1 MIELLLKIF
10 VISLIVMS
18 VSMSYNAQVY
28 HQLGIKRW
36 ITFGLTVIVSL
47 TFGLFLFKQVSKITS
62 IPFAGKIIE
71 FVNNTISIF
80 INYLPKDPLL
90 VWFLGPFMFVCL
102 YFLFMTIFKVVDIRK
117 TYSRWLIKNKDKFE
131 KSPQKETISNNDIKK
146 DAKEDIK
153 DNIKKDIEFNG
164 LASDEVV
171 LNSEAVHFLSEKVD
185 KIRYKSVLGL
195 RKAYETARKNGLV
208 LGETDEGYVAVYANI
223 EGVNSLKKILAT
235 NDISSEDLISQ
246 PSLVFFSKGGLKC
259 TTLKETFARMG
270 RGEVIE

>member
-47 TFGLFLFKQVSKITS
+47 TFGLFLFNQVSKITS

-208 LGETDEGYVAVYANI
+208 LGETDEGYVAVYANS

>member
-47 TFGLFLFKQVSKITS
+47 TFGLFFFKQVSKITS
-62 IPFAGKIIE
+62 IPFVGKIIE

-153 DNIKKDIEFNG
+153 DDIKKDIEFNG
-164 LASDEVV
+164 LANDEVV

-185 KIRYKSVLGL
+185 KIRYSSVLGL

-208 LGETDEGYVAVYANI
+208 LGETDEGYVAVYTNS
-223 EGVNSLKKILAT
+223 EGVNSLKKILET
-235 NDISSEDLISQ
+235 NDISSEGLISQ
-246 PSLVFFSKGGLKC
+246 PSLVFFSKDGLKC
-259 TTLKETFARMG
+259 TTLKETFAQMG